1 MRGYRIKSGAQ
12 APHPVPLPLG
22 EGTLVQ
28 NSHPFDGRAKS
39 ALILVRRRAIWL
51 FLIAVSLPLSL
62 SAQQQK
68 IRIAT
73 EGANPPFSTIN
84 SSGELE
90 GFDVEIARA
99 LCTKM
104 SADCEIAAQDWD
116 GIIPALLARKYDAI
130 IASLSVTEDRKNV
143 VAFTKPYYHS
153 PGAFVVRKGTDLKD
167 LSPRALTGKSIGVQ
181 TATNQAAF
189 LEDRYSRS
197 IVRLYN
203 TVADAYRD
211 LAAGRVEYVMYDKL
225 AVYDWLKSPDG
236 ACCEMAPG
244 DLTDA
249 AYFGG
254 GMAIAL
260 RKGDDA
266 LVKRFNDAI
275 DGIVADGTYA
285 RINAKYFPFPVF

>member
-1 MRGYRIKSGAQ
+1 MLISSRWRMLGLVCAAIL
-12 APHPVPLPLG
+12 LPI
-22 EGTLVQ
+22 T
-28 NSHPFDGRAKS
+28 
-39 ALILVRRRAIWL
+39 
-51 FLIAVSLPLSL
+51 L
-62 SAQQQK
+62 SAQQAK
-68 IRIAT
+68 LRIAT

-90 GFDVEIARA
+90 GFDVDIARA

-104 SADCEIAAQDWD
+104 GADCELAAQDWD
-116 GIIPALLARKYDAI
+116 GIVPALLARKYDAI

-153 PGAFVVRKGTDLKD
+153 PSAFVVRKGTGLKD
-167 LSPRALTGKSIGVQ
+167 LSPRALTEKSIGVQ

-189 LEDRYSRS
+189 LEDQYSHS

-225 AVYDWLKSPDG
+225 AIYDWLKSPEG

-244 DLTDA
+244 ELNDP
-249 AYFGG
+249 AYFGSG
-254 GMAIAL
+254 VAIAL
-260 RKGDDA
+260 RKGDGA
-266 LVKRFNDAI
+266 LLKRFNDAI

-285 RINAKYFPFPVF
+285 KINAKYFPFPIF

>member
-1 MRGYRIKSGAQ
+1 MLKAHPWRILGILCA
-12 APHPVPLPLG
+12 VFLLPL
-22 EGTLVQ
+22 T
-28 NSHPFDGRAKS
+28 
-39 ALILVRRRAIWL
+39 
-51 FLIAVSLPLSL
+51 L
-62 SAQQQK
+62 SAQQPK

-73 EGANPPFSTIN
+73 EGANPPFSTID
-84 SSGELE
+84 SKGELE
-90 GFDVEIARA
+90 GFDVDIARA
-99 LCTKM
+99 LCAKM
-104 SADCEIAAQDWD
+104 GEDCEIAAQDWD

-130 IASLSVTEDRKNV
+130 IASLNVTEDRKKV

-153 PGAFVVRKGTDLKD
+153 PSAFVVRKGTDIKD

-189 LEDRYSRS
+189 LEDQYSRS

-225 AVYDWLKSPDG
+225 AVYDWLKSSEG

-244 DLTDA
+244 ELGDP
-249 AYFGG
+249 AYFGSG
-254 GMAIAL
+254 VAIAL

-266 LVKRFNDAI
+266 LLKRFNEAI

-285 RINAKYFPFPVF
+285 KINAKYFPFPIF